1 MMTKKNIE
9 LDELEW
15 RIEYLKSQYSLDE
28 QIRDDEE
35 NLSEDEKEFFNEEMI
50 YIKEWIKELK
60 DEKRK
65 IDN

>member
-1 MMTKKNIE
+1 MMKKNIE

-35 NLSEDEKEFFNEEMI
+35 NLIENEKEFFNEEMI

-65 IDN
+65 IDK

>member
-1 MMTKKNIE
+1 MTKKNIE